1 MINRMNMGKEV
12 DMEKEILEGE
22 FLAAREDVVKKLIEQ
37 QPDDEVLYDL
47 AELFKVFGDSTRI
60 KILYALFE
68 EELCVY
74 DIARLLN
81 LSQSSVS
88 HQLRILKNSKLVK
101 FRRDGKSMFYSLD
114 DDHVREII
122 SMGMEHISEKI

>member
-1 MINRMNMGKEV
+1 MIDSGNKEN
-12 DMEKEILEGE
+12 EIDNEAVEGE
-22 FLAAREDVVKKLIEQ
+22 FLAAREDIVNNVLLQ

-68 EELCVY
+68 TELCVY

-81 LSQSSVS
+81 LTQSSVS

-101 FRRDGKSMFYSLD
+101 FRRDGKSIFYSLD
-114 DDHVREII
+114 DEHVRKII
-122 SMGMEHISEKI
+122 SMGMEHVEE